1 MTIDST
7 ISNLISHHSLS
18 DASKFVTIS
27 YIPIFLKKE
36 YTGGIWEK
44 LTNSDPSPKNVKEEN
59 SLNCSD
65 WAEYW
70 LFVLFRECWRRK
82 NTRGE
87 SENGLNC
94 SDWADYQ
101 LFEIFQ
107 NVEKRIQWGIWK
119 WFELFILGRRAVS
132 RQQRATLSPHID
144 GTGIHIKVCPYNLI
158 AT

>member
-1 MTIDST
+1 MHRNS
-7 ISNLISHHSLS
+7 SLL
-18 DASKFVTIS
+18 AIN
-27 YIPIFLKKE
+27 YIPKLSKKE
-36 YTGGIWEK
+36 YTQGGFEINK
-44 LTNSDPSPKNVKEEN
+44 ILTQAQKNVKEEN

-70 LFVLFRECWRRK
+70 FFVLFRECWRRK

-107 NVEKRIQWGIWK
+107 NVEKGIQGGDLKMVWTVQIGQSIGSLYYSENVEEEKTRGDLKMVWT
-119 WFELFILGRRAVS
+119 V
-132 RQQRATLSPHID
+132 HI
-144 GTGIHIKVCPYNLI
+144 GQTCGV
-158 AT
+158 

>member
-1 MTIDST
+1 MHRNS
-7 ISNLISHHSLS
+7 SLL
-18 DASKFVTIS
+18 AIN
-27 YIPIFLKKE
+27 YIPKLSKQE
-36 YTGGIWEK
+36 YTQGGFEINK
-44 LTNSDPSPKNVKEEN
+44 ILTQAQKNVKEEN

-70 LFVLFRECWRRK
+70 FFVLFRECWRRK

-132 RQQRATLSPHID
+132 RQQRTALSPHID

-158 AT
+158 ATYFNWI